1 MCRRIASATPITS
14 TCWPPSPRYRMP
26 VRHSSCPVSMSS
38 AWPLRRRPGSPPRCG
53 YFDRWLLPRGRPY
66 RRRLGLWQHG
76 GIPCTEPPMPK
87 PPRRALAIFSPW
99 RLIWA
104 AALLAGAPPALL
116 AAAAVGQPA
125 PALVV
130 PQIDGHEFD
139 LAKLRGKVVLVNV
152 WATWC
157 SPCRSEM
164 PTLDAFYR
172 RYHSRGL
179 VLLGLSIDEAP
190 DTAQVRQVIRQF
202 SYPGALASAARV
214 NDFGEPIAVPVTYVI
229 DARGVI
235 RAQLQAEGPSGVSAQ
250 ALDQAVLPLLAA

>member
-1 MCRRIASATPITS
+1 
-14 TCWPPSPRYRMP
+14 
-26 VRHSSCPVSMSS
+26 
-38 AWPLRRRPGSPPRCG
+38 
-53 YFDRWLLPRGRPY
+53 
-66 RRRLGLWQHG
+66 
-76 GIPCTEPPMPK
+76 MPK
-87 PPRRALAIFSPW
+87 PSSRAFPTFPQWGPVLA
-99 RLIWA
+99 A
-104 AALLAGAPPALL
+104 VLL
-116 AAAAVGQPA
+116 AAAPSMLLAAPPAVGQPA
-125 PALVV
+125 PPLIV
-130 PQIDGHEFD
+130 PRLDGHQFD

-190 DTAQVRQVIRQF
+190 DAAQVRQVMRQF

-214 NDFGEPIAVPVTYVI
+214 NGFGEPVAVPVTYVI
-229 DARGVI
+229 DAQGVI

-250 ALDQAVLPLLAA
+250 ALEQAVVPLLPAGNGQ